1 MYNMSQ
7 LNPKLEPGD
16 RIVLLHMDDPYSAV
30 RIGTKGTVTKIVRVP
45 FDMGYQ
51 YNVKWDNGSIL
62 DLLPEADSWV
72 LATDVKPKKNLTT
85 EEFSQELKTLSK
97 HKDIIKNMDY
107 RPVLDYLR
115 LVQKS
120 GLVNMLQA
128 RVFLMSD
135 SKNLHKLIY
144 KFDGEP
150 EDYPELFENIDEV
163 RDILINET
171 IRIMQEQNMEFDDS
185 TVNRVFQKVCSAVM
199 EMYVSLYSTYFKK

>member
-1 MYNMSQ
+1 MSQ

-30 RIGTKGTVTKIVRVP
+30 RMGTKGTVLKIVKVP

-51 YNVKWDNGSIL
+51 YNVKWDDGSVL

-72 LATDVKPKKNLTT
+72 LATDVKSKKNLTT

-107 RPVLDYLR
+107 RPVLDFLK

-171 IRIMQEQNMEFDDS
+171 IRIMQEQNMEFDDH
-185 TVNRVFQKVCSAVM
+185 TVNRVFQKVCGAVM
-199 EMYVSLYSTYFKK
+199 EMYISLYSTYFKK

>member
-1 MYNMSQ
+1 MSQ

-30 RIGTKGTVTKIVRVP
+30 RMGTKGTVLKIVRVP

-51 YNVKWDNGSIL
+51 YNVKWDDGSVL

-72 LATDVKPKKNLTT
+72 LATDVKSKKNLTT
-85 EEFSQELKTLSK
+85 EEFGKELKTLSK

-107 RPVLDYLR
+107 RPVLDYLK

-128 RVFLMSD
+128 RVFLMTD

-171 IRIMQEQNMEFDDS
+171 IRIMQEQNMEFNDS
-185 TVNRVFQKVCSAVM
+185 TINRVFQKVSSAVM
-199 EMYVSLYSTYFKK
+199 EMYMSLYSTYFKK

>member
-1 MYNMSQ
+1 MSQ

-30 RIGTKGTVTKIVRVP
+30 RMGTKGTVTKIVRVP

-51 YNVKWDNGSIL
+51 YNVKWDDGSVL

-85 EEFSQELKTLSK
+85 EEFGNELKTLSK

-107 RPVLDYLR
+107 RPVLDYLK

-128 RVFLMSD
+128 MPFLMTD
-135 SKNLHKLIY
+135 SRDLHKLIY

-150 EDYPELFENIDEV
+150 DDYPELFENVDDV
-163 RDILINET
+163 RQILVSET
-171 IRIMQEQNMEFDDS
+171 IRIMEENNMEFNDI
-185 TVNRVFQKVCSAVM
+185 TINRVFQKVCRAVM

>member
-1 MYNMSQ
+1 MSQ

-16 RIVLLHMDDPYSAV
+16 RIVLLHMDDPYSAI
-30 RIGTKGTVTKIVRVP
+30 RMGTKGTVLKIVTLP
-45 FDMGYQ
+45 FGMGYQ
-51 YNVKWDNGSIL
+51 YNIKWDNGSTL
-62 DLLPEADSWV
+62 DLLPDTDSWI
-72 LATDVKPKKNLTT
+72 LAADVKSKKNLTT

-128 RVFLMSD
+128 MPFLMTD
-135 SKNLHKLIY
+135 SHDLHKLIY

-150 EDYPELFENIDEV
+150 DDYPELFENVDNV
-163 RDILINET
+163 KQILVSET
-171 IRIMQEQNMEFDDS
+171 IRIMEENNMEFSDF
-185 TVNRVFQKVCSAVM
+185 TINRVFQKVCKSVM

>member
-1 MYNMSQ
+1 MSQ

-30 RIGTKGTVTKIVRVP
+30 RMGTKGTVVKIVKLP

-51 YNVKWDNGSIL
+51 YNVKWDNGSTL
-62 DLLPEADSWV
+62 DLLPETDSWI
-72 LATDVKPKKNLTT
+72 LATDVKPKTNLTT
-85 EEFSQELKTLSK
+85 EEFGNELKTLSK

-107 RPVLDYLR
+107 RPVLDYLK
-115 LVQKS
+115 LVQES

-128 RVFLMSD
+128 MPFLMTD
-135 SKNLHKLIY
+135 SHDLHKLIY

-150 EDYPELFENIDEV
+150 DDYPELFENVDNV
-163 RDILINET
+163 KQILVSET
-171 IRIMQEQNMEFDDS
+171 IRIMEENNMEFSDF
-185 TVNRVFQKVCSAVM
+185 TINRVFQKVCKAVM

>member
-1 MYNMSQ
+1 MSQ

-30 RIGTKGTVTKIVRVP
+30 RMGTKGTVLKIVKVP

-51 YNVKWDNGSIL
+51 YNVKWDDGSVL

-72 LATDVKPKKNLTT
+72 LATDVKSKKNLTT
-85 EEFSQELKTLSK
+85 EEFGSELKTLSK
-97 HKDIIKNMDY
+97 HKDIIKNMNY
-107 RPVLDYLR
+107 RPVLDYLK

-128 RVFLMSD
+128 RVFLMTD

-185 TVNRVFQKVCSAVM
+185 TINRVFQKVCSAVM
-199 EMYVSLYSTYFKK
+199 EMYISLYSTYFKK

>member
-30 RIGTKGTVTKIVRVP
+30 RMGTKGTVVKIVKVP

-51 YNVKWDNGSIL
+51 YNVKWDDGSIL

-107 RPVLDYLR
+107 RPVLDYLK

-150 EDYPELFENIDEV
+150 EDYPELFENIDDV

-199 EMYVSLYSTYFKK
+199 EMYMSLYSTYFKK

>member
-1 MYNMSQ
+1 MSQ

-30 RIGTKGTVTKIVRVP
+30 RMGTKGTVVKIVKVP

-51 YNVKWDNGSIL
+51 YNVKWDDGSIL
-62 DLLPEADSWV
+62 DLLPETDSWV
-72 LATDVKPKKNLTT
+72 LATDVKSKKNLTT

-107 RPVLDYLR
+107 RPVLDFLK

-199 EMYVSLYSTYFKK
+199 EMYISLYSTYFKK

>member
-1 MYNMSQ
+1 MSQ

-30 RIGTKGTVTKIVRVP
+30 RMGTKGTVVKIVKLP

-51 YNVKWDNGSIL
+51 YNVKWDNGSTL
-62 DLLPEADSWV
+62 DLLPETDSWI
-72 LATDVKPKKNLTT
+72 LATDVKPKTNLTT
-85 EEFSQELKTLSK
+85 EEFGNELKTLSK

-128 RVFLMSD
+128 MPFLMTD
-135 SKNLHKLIY
+135 SHDLHKLIY

-150 EDYPELFENIDEV
+150 DDYPELFENVDNV
-163 RDILINET
+163 KQILVSET
-171 IRIMQEQNMEFDDS
+171 IRIMEENNMEFND
-185 TVNRVFQKVCSAVM
+185 TTINRVFLKVCKSVM

>member
-1 MYNMSQ
+1 MSQ

-30 RIGTKGTVTKIVRVP
+30 RMGTKGTVLKIVRVP

-51 YNVKWDNGSIL
+51 YNVKWDDGSIL
-62 DLLPEADSWV
+62 DLLPETDSWV
-72 LATDVKPKKNLTT
+72 LATDVKSKKNLTT
-85 EEFSQELKTLSK
+85 EEFGQELKTLSK

-107 RPVLDYLR
+107 RPVLDYLK

-171 IRIMQEQNMEFDDS
+171 IRIMQEQNMEFNDS
-185 TVNRVFQKVCSAVM
+185 TINRVFQKVSSAVM
-199 EMYVSLYSTYFKK
+199 EMYMSLYSTYFKK

>member
-1 MYNMSQ
+1 MSQ

-30 RIGTKGTVTKIVRVP
+30 RMGTKGTVLKIVRVP

-51 YNVKWDNGSIL
+51 YNVKWDDGSVL

-72 LATDVKPKKNLTT
+72 LATDVKSKKNLTT
-85 EEFSQELKTLSK
+85 EEFGKELKTLSK

-107 RPVLDYLR
+107 RPVLDYLK
-115 LVQKS
+115 LIQKS

-128 RVFLMSD
+128 TVFLMSD

-199 EMYVSLYSTYFKK
+199 EMYISLYSTYFKK

>member
-1 MYNMSQ
+1 MSQ

-30 RIGTKGTVTKIVRVP
+30 RMGTKGTVVKIVRVP

-51 YNVKWDNGSIL
+51 YNVKWDDGSVL
-62 DLLPEADSWV
+62 DLLPESDSWV
-72 LATDVKPKKNLTT
+72 LATDVKSKKNLTT
-85 EEFSQELKTLSK
+85 EEFSNELKTLSK
-97 HKDIIKNMDY
+97 HKEIIKNMDY
-107 RPVLDYLR
+107 RPVLDYLK

-128 RVFLMSD
+128 MPFLMAD
-135 SKNLHKLIY
+135 SRDLHKLIY

-150 EDYPELFENIDEV
+150 DDYPELFENVDDV
-163 RDILINET
+163 RQILVSET
-171 IRIMQEQNMEFDDS
+171 IRIMEENNMEFNDI
-185 TVNRVFQKVCSAVM
+185 TINRVFQKVCRAVM

>member
-1 MYNMSQ
+1 MSQ

-30 RIGTKGTVTKIVRVP
+30 RMGTKGTVVKIVKVP

-51 YNVKWDNGSIL
+51 YNVKWDDGSIL
-62 DLLPEADSWV
+62 DLLPETDSWV
-72 LATDVKPKKNLTT
+72 LATDVKSKKNLTT
-85 EEFSQELKTLSK
+85 EEFGQELKTLSK

-107 RPVLDYLR
+107 RPVLDFLK

-171 IRIMQEQNMEFDDS
+171 IRIMQEQNMEFNDS
-185 TVNRVFQKVCSAVM
+185 TINRVFQKVSSAVM
-199 EMYVSLYSTYFKK
+199 EMYMSLYSTYFKK

>member
-1 MYNMSQ
+1 MSQ

-30 RIGTKGTVTKIVRVP
+30 RMGTKGTVVKIVKVP

-51 YNVKWDNGSIL
+51 YNVKWDDGSIL
-62 DLLPEADSWV
+62 DLLPETDSWV
-72 LATDVKPKKNLTT
+72 LATDVKSKKNLTT
-85 EEFSQELKTLSK
+85 EEFGQELKTLSK

-107 RPVLDYLR
+107 RPVLDFLK

-171 IRIMQEQNMEFDDS
+171 IRIIQEQNMEFDDS

-199 EMYVSLYSTYFKK
+199 EMYMSLYSTYFKK

>member
-1 MYNMSQ
+1 MSQ

-30 RIGTKGTVTKIVRVP
+30 RMGTKGTVLKIVKVP

-51 YNVKWDNGSIL
+51 YNVKWDDGSVL

-72 LATDVKPKKNLTT
+72 LATDVKSKKNLTT
-85 EEFSQELKTLSK
+85 EEFGSELKTLSK

-107 RPVLDYLR
+107 RPVLDYLK

-199 EMYVSLYSTYFKK
+199 EMYISLYSTYFKK

>member
-1 MYNMSQ
+1 MSQ

-30 RIGTKGTVTKIVRVP
+30 RMGTKGTVLKIVRVP

-51 YNVKWDNGSIL
+51 YNVKWDDGSVL

-85 EEFSQELKTLSK
+85 EEFGKELKTLSK

-107 RPVLDYLR
+107 RPVLDYLK

-199 EMYVSLYSTYFKK
+199 EMYMSLYSTYFKK

>member
-1 MYNMSQ
+1 MSQ

-30 RIGTKGTVTKIVRVP
+30 RMGTKGTVLKIVRVP

-51 YNVKWDNGSIL
+51 YNVKWDDGSVL

-72 LATDVKPKKNLTT
+72 LATDVKSKKNLTT
-85 EEFSQELKTLSK
+85 EEFGSELKTLSK

-107 RPVLDYLR
+107 RPVLDYLK
-115 LVQKS
+115 LIQKS

-171 IRIMQEQNMEFDDS
+171 IRIMQEQNMEFDDH
-185 TVNRVFQKVCSAVM
+185 TVNRVFQKVSSAVM
-199 EMYVSLYSTYFKK
+199 EMYMSLYSTYFKK

>member
-1 MYNMSQ
+1 MSQ

-30 RIGTKGTVTKIVRVP
+30 RMGTKGTVLKIVRVP

-51 YNVKWDNGSIL
+51 YNVKWDDGSVL

-85 EEFSQELKTLSK
+85 EEFGKELKTLSK

-107 RPVLDYLR
+107 RPVLDYLK
-115 LVQKS
+115 LIQKS

-128 RVFLMSD
+128 RVFLMTD

-171 IRIMQEQNMEFDDS
+171 IRIMQEQNMEFNDS
-185 TVNRVFQKVCSAVM
+185 TINRVFQKVSSAVM
-199 EMYVSLYSTYFKK
+199 EMYMSLYSTYFKK

>member
-1 MYNMSQ
+1 MSQ

-30 RIGTKGTVTKIVRVP
+30 RMGTKGTVLKIVRVP

-51 YNVKWDNGSIL
+51 YNVKWDDGSVL

-72 LATDVKPKKNLTT
+72 LATDVKSKKNLTT

-107 RPVLDYLR
+107 RPVLDYLK

-199 EMYVSLYSTYFKK
+199 EMYMSLYSTYFKK

>member
-1 MYNMSQ
+1 MSQ

-30 RIGTKGTVTKIVRVP
+30 RMGTKGTVLKIVKVP

-51 YNVKWDNGSIL
+51 YNVKWDDGSVL

-72 LATDVKPKKNLTT
+72 LATDVKSKKNLTT

-107 RPVLDYLR
+107 RPVLDFLK

-171 IRIMQEQNMEFDDS
+171 IRIMQEQNMEFNDS
-185 TVNRVFQKVCSAVM
+185 TINRVFQKVSSAVM
-199 EMYVSLYSTYFKK
+199 EMYMSLYSTYFKK

>member
-1 MYNMSQ
+1 MSQ

-30 RIGTKGTVTKIVRVP
+30 RMGTKGTVTKIVRVP

-51 YNVKWDNGSIL
+51 YNVKWDDGSVL

-72 LATDVKPKKNLTT
+72 LATDVKSKKNLTT

-107 RPVLDYLR
+107 RPVLDFLK

-199 EMYVSLYSTYFKK
+199 EMYMSLYSTYFKK

>member
-1 MYNMSQ
+1 MSQ

-30 RIGTKGTVTKIVRVP
+30 RMGIKGTVVKIVKVP

-51 YNVKWDNGSIL
+51 YSVKWDDGSTL
-62 DLLPEADSWV
+62 DLLPETDSWV

-85 EEFSQELKTLSK
+85 EEFGQELKTLSK

-107 RPVLDYLR
+107 RPVLDYLK

-199 EMYVSLYSTYFKK
+199 EMYMSLYSTYFKK

>member
-1 MYNMSQ
+1 MSQ

-30 RIGTKGTVTKIVRVP
+30 RMGTKGTVLKIVRVP

-51 YNVKWDNGSIL
+51 YNVKWDDGSVL

-72 LATDVKPKKNLTT
+72 LATDVKSKKNLTT

-107 RPVLDYLR
+107 RPVLDYLK
-115 LVQKS
+115 LIQKS

-185 TVNRVFQKVCSAVM
+185 TINRVFQKVCSAVM
-199 EMYVSLYSTYFKK
+199 EMYISLYSTYFKK

>member
-1 MYNMSQ
+1 MSQ

-30 RIGTKGTVTKIVRVP
+30 RMGTKGTVLKIVKVP

-51 YNVKWDNGSIL
+51 YNVKWDDGSVL

-72 LATDVKPKKNLTT
+72 LATDVKSKKNLTT
-85 EEFSQELKTLSK
+85 EEFGNELKTLSK

-107 RPVLDYLR
+107 KPVLDYLK

-128 RVFLMSD
+128 MPFLMTD
-135 SKNLHKLIY
+135 SRDLHKLIY

-150 EDYPELFENIDEV
+150 DDYPELFENVDDV
-163 RDILINET
+163 RQILVSET
-171 IRIMQEQNMEFDDS
+171 IRIMEENNMEFNDI
-185 TVNRVFQKVCSAVM
+185 TINRVFQKVCRAVM

>member
-1 MYNMSQ
+1 MSQ

-30 RIGTKGTVTKIVRVP
+30 RMGTKGTVLKIVRVP

-51 YNVKWDNGSIL
+51 YNVKWDDGSVL

-72 LATDVKPKKNLTT
+72 LATDVKSKKNLTT

-97 HKDIIKNMDY
+97 HKDIIKNMNY
-107 RPVLDYLR
+107 RPVLDYLK
-115 LVQKS
+115 LIQKS

-185 TVNRVFQKVCSAVM
+185 TVNRVFRKVCSAVM
-199 EMYVSLYSTYFKK
+199 EMYMSLYSTYFKK

>member
-1 MYNMSQ
+1 MSQ

-30 RIGTKGTVTKIVRVP
+30 RMGTKGTVVKIVKLP

-51 YNVKWDNGSIL
+51 YNVKWDDGSTL
-62 DLLPEADSWV
+62 DLLPETDSWI
-72 LATDVKPKKNLTT
+72 LATDVKSKKNLTT

-107 RPVLDYLR
+107 RPVLDYLKM
-115 LVQKS
+115 VQKS

-128 RVFLMSD
+128 MPFLMTD
-135 SKNLHKLIY
+135 SHDLHKLIY

-150 EDYPELFENIDEV
+150 DDYPELFENVDNV
-163 RDILINET
+163 KQILVSET
-171 IRIMQEQNMEFDDS
+171 IRIMEENNMEFND
-185 TVNRVFQKVCSAVM
+185 TTINRVFQKVCKSVM

>member
-1 MYNMSQ
+1 MSQ

-30 RIGTKGTVTKIVRVP
+30 RMGTKGTVLKIVRVP

-51 YNVKWDNGSIL
+51 YNVKWDDGSVL

-72 LATDVKPKKNLTT
+72 LATDVKSKKNLTT

-107 RPVLDYLR
+107 RPVLDYLK

-171 IRIMQEQNMEFDDS
+171 IRIMQEQNMEFDDH
-185 TVNRVFQKVCSAVM
+185 TVNRVFQKVCGAVM

>member
-1 MYNMSQ
+1 MSQ

-30 RIGTKGTVTKIVRVP
+30 RMGTKGTVVKIVKVP

-51 YNVKWDNGSIL
+51 YNVKWDDGSIL
-62 DLLPEADSWV
+62 DLLPETDSWV
-72 LATDVKPKKNLTT
+72 LATYVKSKKNLTT
-85 EEFSQELKTLSK
+85 EEFGQELKTLSK

-107 RPVLDYLR
+107 RPVLDYLK

-171 IRIMQEQNMEFDDS
+171 IRIIQEQNMEFDDS

-199 EMYVSLYSTYFKK
+199 EMYMSLYSTYFKK

>member
-1 MYNMSQ
+1 MSQ

-30 RIGTKGTVTKIVRVP
+30 RMGTKGTVLKIVRVP

-51 YNVKWDNGSIL
+51 YNVKWDDGSVL

-72 LATDVKPKKNLTT
+72 LATDVKSKKNLTT

-107 RPVLDYLR
+107 RPVLDYLK

-199 EMYVSLYSTYFKK
+199 EMYISLYSTYFKK